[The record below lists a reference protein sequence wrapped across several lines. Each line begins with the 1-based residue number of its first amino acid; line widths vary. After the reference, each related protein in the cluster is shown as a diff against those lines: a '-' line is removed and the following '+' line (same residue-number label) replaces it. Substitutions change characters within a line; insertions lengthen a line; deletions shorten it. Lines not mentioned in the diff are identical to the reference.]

1 MSRYL
6 TKLCDQ
12 LVCLLSAEHSQAIV
26 WGDGVDDQAD
36 ASLELENDDSD
47 RLFNFEVAK
56 THEQEENVIA
66 RQGYQVRNSITYAY
80 PPVLTSIIVRCK
92 MSSSRLVSERSP
104 PKIYIDPSV
113 LSPRLL
119 YGETTQGF
127 MTAHFRPVRAT
138 VERFSYDHQSAS
150 QIRLLL

>member
-6 TKLCDQ
+6 SKLCDQ

-26 WGDGVDDQAD
+26 WGDGVDDLAE
-36 ASLELENDDSD
+36 ASLDLEVDDSD

-56 THEQEENVIA
+56 THEQDENVIA
-66 RQGYQVRNSITYAY
+66 RQGFKVRYLITHVYLS
-80 PPVLTSIIVRCK
+80 VLTSIIFRCK
-92 MSSSRLVSERSP
+92 LSSSRLVSERTP
-104 PKIYIDPSV
+104 PKIHIEPSV

-119 YGETTQGF
+119 YGEITQGF